1 LQQGGHL
8 LGEALRILSD
18 QDNGP
23 VVFHCA
29 AGKDRTGLLAALL
42 LSGLGVPDE
51 IVYADYAM
59 SELAGEKTREWAKV
73 VSPEFAERFATMP
86 PVLMSAHPD
95 SIKGLLADIRES
107 HGTIRNYCLT
117 IGVEAHHWDALEDH
131 LLETL

>member
-1 LQQGGHL
+1 
-8 LGEALRILSD
+8 
-18 QDNGP
+18 
-23 VVFHCA
+23 
-29 AGKDRTGLLAALL
+29 LLAALL
-42 LSGLGVPDE
+42 LSGLRVPDE
-51 IVYADYAM
+51 IVYADYGM

-95 SIKGLLADIRES
+95 SIKGLLADIRAS
-107 HGTIRNYCLT
+107 HGTIRDYCLT